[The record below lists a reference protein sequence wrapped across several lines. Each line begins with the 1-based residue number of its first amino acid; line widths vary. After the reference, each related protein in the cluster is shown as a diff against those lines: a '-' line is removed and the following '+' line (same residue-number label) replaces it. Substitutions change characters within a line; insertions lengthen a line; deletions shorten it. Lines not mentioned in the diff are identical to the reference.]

1 MDANA
6 KAALAE
12 PFYYALLGTA
22 AGLAVGA
29 VIVLFGRGLEFCV
42 AFGAAG
48 EYHVRCSYATSM
60 AQLSEAIDR
69 IAVFIN
75 DAK

>member
-42 AFGAAG
+42 AFGAA
-48 EYHVRCSYATSM
+48 HFP
-60 AQLSEAIDR
+60 L
-69 IAVFIN
+69 
-75 DAK
+75 